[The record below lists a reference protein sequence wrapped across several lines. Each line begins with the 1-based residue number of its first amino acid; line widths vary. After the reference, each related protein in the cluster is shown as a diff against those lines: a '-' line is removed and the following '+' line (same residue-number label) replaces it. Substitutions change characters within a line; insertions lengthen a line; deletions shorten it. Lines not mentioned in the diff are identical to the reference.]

1 MTVNRQSPGR
11 AFERWDAH
19 DALDALYLAGLDIDH
34 VEQARWPA
42 SAPQPRTHRQAFTF
56 RSEGVTDPHLLL
68 VFDTPDALEA
78 WRLWLVRYWK
88 ARPYLSI
95 HDNILLL
102 VSRDLSE
109 QDAGRFHDALAR
121 LPVIHAPPAAS
132 PPVDAPVESA
142 APAKAQDG

>member
-1 MTVNRQSPGR
+1 MTANSHAPGSV
-11 AFERWDAH
+11 FERWDAD
-19 DALDALYLAGLDIDH
+19 DALDALYRSGFDIDH

-56 RSEGVTDPHLLL
+56 RSQGATDPHLLL

-95 HDNILLL
+95 HDNLLLL

-109 QDAGRFHDALAR
+109 HEAARFHEALAR
-121 LPVIHAPPAAS
+121 LPVFHAPPA
-132 PPVDAPVESA
+132 PPAAVPAESA
-142 APAKAQDG
+142 APVEARDG